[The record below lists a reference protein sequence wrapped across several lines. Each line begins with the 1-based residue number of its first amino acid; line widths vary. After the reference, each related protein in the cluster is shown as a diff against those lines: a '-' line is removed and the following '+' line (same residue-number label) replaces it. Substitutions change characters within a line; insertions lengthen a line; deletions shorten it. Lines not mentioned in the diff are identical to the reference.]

1 MTRSRSINL
10 KHLRYFAEV
19 ARRGSV
25 SAAAKAL
32 FVAPQTVSAQVQ
44 ALGHSVGQPL
54 FERVGRRLLLTPAGQ
69 TALDYA
75 NAIFALGDELGAVLR
90 GGARPKAIVLRV
102 GVTDSVPKLLTVA
115 LLQPLIERH
124 RRELELFCR
133 EGVYTELLGRLA
145 AGELDVVL
153 ADAAVPANLARSLHA
168 VALTDSGMSFV
179 ASREL
184 AAKYR
189 KRFPQS
195 LDGAPF
201 LAGSSPAS
209 LPGQALEAWFARQ
222 DVRPHVVGRIDDSGL
237 LKGFAQRGLGVIALP
252 TSIEADVARRYA
264 LRLVGR
270 TEELRQSVFL
280 IRSRGRRTH
289 PLVAELEEEPGGSS
303 AVSSGDR
310 AVRGRLVVTE

>member
-19 ARRGSV
+19 ARCGSV
-25 SAAAKAL
+25 SAAAKSL

-44 ALGHSVGQPL
+44 ALGHSIGQPL
-54 FERVGRRLLLTPAGQ
+54 FERVGRRLVLTPAGQ

-90 GGARPKAIVLRV
+90 GGARPKAFVLRV

-133 EGVYTELLGRLA
+133 EGVYTDLLGRLA
-145 AGELDVVL
+145 AGELDAVL
-153 ADAAVPANLARSLHA
+153 ADAAVPANLSRSLHA

-179 ASREL
+179 ATREL
-184 AAKYR
+184 ATKYR

-201 LAGSSPAS
+201 LAGSSPSS

-222 DVRPHVVGRIDDSGL
+222 DVRPHLVGRIDDSGL
-237 LKGFAQRGLGVIALP
+237 LKGFAQRGLGVIAVP

-270 TEELRQSVFL
+270 TDELRQSVFL
-280 IRSRGRRTH
+280 IRSRGRRAH
-289 PLVAELEEEPGGSS
+289 PLVAELEGSPSTSSS
-303 AVSSGDR
+303 AS
-310 AVRGRLVVTE
+310 RGSHTA